1 MIELKSVYKKYK
13 IKGFFSKD
21 EIYALKNIDI
31 TIENG
36 KHIGI
41 IGESGAGKTTLGKI
55 LSLIEMPTSGL
66 VLFDNKSVTKDNV
79 REFRKKIGAV
89 FQDPSTSLD
98 PRFTAMATLKE
109 AKPDVNSI
117 YEMCERVN
125 IKKELLTKHPHQLSG
140 GEQQR
145 IAIARA
151 LLPNPEYLL
160 LDEATSALD
169 MSTQAKIINLLCD
182 INRDKRYTYIFIS
195 HDLKLANFIS
205 DKIYVLYGGEV
216 IEVYDKANDKPLHPY
231 TVSLLKDAKT
241 IEKENS
247 EGCFFYNVCKERK
260 NICKTGKPSFK
271 QINSHHKLKCFLYD

>member
-1 MIELKSVYKKYK
+1 MIELNSVYKKYK

-36 KHIGI
+36 KHVGI

-55 LSLIEMPTSGL
+55 LSLIEMPTSGSVSIDSVL
-66 VLFDNKSVTKDNV
+66 VTNGNIKK
-79 REFRKKIGAV
+79 FRRKIGAV

-98 PRFTAMATLKE
+98 PKMRAISTLKE
-109 AKPDVNSI
+109 ANPNLRRI
-117 YEMCERVN
+117 YEVCDRVN
-125 IKKELLTKHPHQLSG
+125 IKRELLNKYPNQLSG

-151 LLPNPEYLL
+151 LLPEPEYVL

-169 MSTQAKIINLLCD
+169 MSTQAKIINLLCN
-182 INRDKRYTYIFIS
+182 INEDKKYTYVFIS

-216 IEVYDKANDKPLHPY
+216 IEVYDKITEEPLHPY
-231 TVSLLKDAKT
+231 TVSLLRDAKK
-241 IEKENS
+241 IDKEN
-247 EGCFFYNVCKERK
+247 EKGCFFYGVCKDRMDV
-260 NICKTGKPSFK
+260 CKTDEPILRSVSSTHR
-271 QINSHHKLKCFLYD
+271 IKCFLYD